1 MKSRPV
7 RAAEPGWQWR
17 WGRRVAGSARPRAW
31 NVDDI
36 RALQMLIEQ
45 NRSWSE
51 IAMALN
57 RSCSSVQ
64 RRAREHGLRWSKSG

>member
-1 MKSRPV
+1 MKSRAV

-17 WGRRVAGSARPRAW
+17 WGRRAAPSARPRAW
-31 NVDDI
+31 NVEALRTL
-36 RALQMLIEQ
+36 RALIEQ

-64 RRAREHGLRWSKSG
+64 RRAYERGLRRGWSG